1 MIEQQQQI
9 PPVYMRDT
17 LENNNSPKWLKT
29 PPEYHLQLKA
39 KETLGMGGKLN
50 EKSRVIE
57 RKVIMQM

>member
-1 MIEQQQQI
+1 
-9 PPVYMRDT
+9 MRDT

-39 KETLGMGGKLN
+39 KETLEMGGKLN